1 MHCALKRH
9 LVFNM
14 SRTGDDVEWF
24 GGERKVTL
32 DKKEMMEEGGS
43 SMALLLAAFWH
54 VGTANPFKRSP
65 VSFCG

>member
-1 MHCALKRH
+1 MCLEPKRH

-32 DKKEMMEEGGS
+32 DKKEMIGEGVV
-43 SMALLLAAFWH
+43 AWH
-54 VGTANPFKRSP
+54 
-65 VSFCG
+65 FC